1 MNIIL
6 ASASPRRLQLLSD
19 AGLTVQVLPADIDET
34 QYQNE
39 PALDYVQRMAQQKAE
54 ALTRHKGLQLDASKP
69 IVAADTIVCLDGQ
82 VFAKPVDYA
91 NACQTWQALGGTTH
105 SVVTSVCIYYQGA
118 IAQLAVSTQITL
130 LAMTER
136 DMHWYWNTGEPV
148 DKAGAY
154 AIQGR
159 GARFVGR
166 IEGSYTNVVGLPV
179 PETLAALHKLCTP

>member
-34 QYQNE
+34 IHHNE
-39 PALDYVQRMAQQKAE
+39 LALDYVQRMAQQKAE
-54 ALTRHKGLQLDASKP
+54 ALIHNKALQFDVTKP
-69 IVAADTIVCLDGQ
+69 IVAADTIVCMQGH
-82 VFAKPVDYA
+82 VYAKPVDYA
-91 NACQTWQALGGTTH
+91 DACHTWQALGGTTH
-105 SVVTSVCIYYQGA
+105 SVITSVCIYYQGA
-118 IAQLAVSTQITL
+118 IARLAVSTNITL
-130 LAMTER
+130 LAMSAR
-136 DMHWYWNTGEPV
+136 DMQWYWNTGEPA

-159 GARFVGR
+159 GARFVER

-179 PETLAALHKLCTP
+179 PETLELLNKLCTP